1 MRPVTPRGFRDVL
14 LQEAAEREAVTASM
28 AVVFDAWGYAPVE
41 TPIVEEYA
49 TLAQGVGLASELAAF
64 RLFDLDGSLLALRPE
79 MTVPIARVAASRLAE
94 EPGPHRVRY
103 AGPVFRENV
112 SLRGQAR
119 QFTQAGVELIGEG
132 GPAAD
137 AEVVALAVDAL
148 ATVGLDD
155 FVIGIGTVALLTSLI
170 GAAGQDQAWEGAVV
184 AAVHDRNLVELDR
197 LAAARGLD
205 PAVARA
211 LSFAPRLRG
220 GAEAFDACESL
231 VAAAGAEGI
240 LAPLRETYGIL
251 DALGY
256 AGRVS
261 VDFGIMRS
269 FDYYTGFVFEAYAP
283 GVGAPLGG
291 GGRYD
296 RLLAAFGR
304 PAPAAGF
311 ALGLE
316 RVMIAL
322 AEQDATSALQ
332 PLDSLIGGDAG
343 AAFAAARDLRACGWS
358 VRMAVGRSG
367 AEIVRAA
374 EAAEAHEALLAQGG
388 EIWRLDRAGERALPL
403 ARPLPEPPSATWAGG
418 AR

>member
-14 LQEAAEREAVTASM
+14 LQEAAEREVVTAQV
-28 AVVFDAWGYAPVE
+28 AAVFDAWGYAPVE
-41 TPIVEEYA
+41 TPMIEEYA
-49 TLAQGVGLASELAAF
+49 TLEQGVGLASELAAF

-79 MTVPIARVAASRLAE
+79 MTVPIARVAASRLADQV
-94 EPGPHRVRY
+94 GPQRVRY
-103 AGPVFRENV
+103 TGPVFRENV

-119 QFTQAGVELIGEG
+119 QFTQAGIELIGEG

-137 AEVVALAVDAL
+137 AEVVALAVEAL
-148 ATVGLDD
+148 TAAGLDD
-155 FVIGIGTVALLTSLI
+155 FVISIGTVALLSALLEGT
-170 GAAGQDQAWEGAVV
+170 GQDQAWEGAIV

-197 LAAARGLD
+197 LAGAHGLD
-205 PAVARA
+205 PPLARA
-211 LSFAPRLRG
+211 LAQAPRLRG
-220 GAEAFDACESL
+220 GAEAFDACEAL
-231 VAAAGAEGI
+231 IAAAGAEGV
-240 LAPLRETYGIL
+240 LAPLRETYRIL

-256 AGRVS
+256 AGRVT

-322 AEQDATSALQ
+322 AEQGSTPALQ
-332 PLDSLIGGDAG
+332 PLDALIGGDAG
-343 AAFAAARDLRACGWS
+343 AAFAAAHDLRASGWR

-367 AEIVRAA
+367 AEIVLAA
-374 EAAEAHEALLAQGG
+374 ELADAHEALVAQDG

-403 ARPLPEPPSATWAGG
+403 ARPLPAPPSATWAGG

>member
-14 LQEAAEREAVTASM
+14 LQEAAEREVVTAQV
-28 AVVFDAWGYAPVE
+28 AAVFDAWGYAPVE
-41 TPIVEEYA
+41 TPMIEEYA
-49 TLAQGVGLASELAAF
+49 TLEQGVGLASELAAF

-79 MTVPIARVAASRLAE
+79 MTVPIARVAASRLADQV
-94 EPGPHRVRY
+94 GPQRVRY
-103 AGPVFRENV
+103 TGPVFRENV

-119 QFTQAGVELIGEG
+119 QFTQAGIELIGEG

-137 AEVVALAVDAL
+137 AEVVALAVEAL
-148 ATVGLDD
+148 TAAGLDD
-155 FVIGIGTVALLTSLI
+155 FVISIGTVALLSALLEGT
-170 GAAGQDQAWEGAVV
+170 GQDQAWEGAIV

-197 LAAARGLD
+197 LAGAHGLD
-205 PAVARA
+205 PALARA
-211 LSFAPRLRG
+211 LAQAPRLRG
-220 GAEAFDACESL
+220 GAEAFDACEAL
-231 VAAAGAEGI
+231 IAAAGAEGV
-240 LAPLRETYGIL
+240 LAPLRETYRIL

-256 AGRVS
+256 AGRVT

-322 AEQDATSALQ
+322 AEQGSTPALQ
-332 PLDSLIGGDAG
+332 PLDALIGGDAG
-343 AAFAAARDLRACGWS
+343 AAFAAAHDLRASGWR

-367 AEIVRAA
+367 AEIVLAA
-374 EAAEAHEALLAQGG
+374 ELADAHEALVAQDG

-403 ARPLPEPPSATWAGG
+403 ARPLPAPPSATWAGG

>member
-14 LQEAAEREAVTASM
+14 LQEAAEREVVTAQV
-28 AVVFDAWGYAPVE
+28 AAVFDAWGYAPVE
-41 TPIVEEYA
+41 TPMIEEYA
-49 TLAQGVGLASELAAF
+49 TLEQGVGLASELAAF

-79 MTVPIARVAASRLAE
+79 MTVPIARVAASRLADQV
-94 EPGPHRVRY
+94 GPQRVRY
-103 AGPVFRENV
+103 TGPVFRENV

-119 QFTQAGVELIGEG
+119 QFTQAGIELIGEG

-137 AEVVALAVDAL
+137 AEVVALAVEAL
-148 ATVGLDD
+148 TAAGLDD
-155 FVIGIGTVALLTSLI
+155 FVISIGTVALLSALLEGT
-170 GAAGQDQAWEGAVV
+170 GQDQAWEGAIV

-197 LAAARGLD
+197 LAGAHGLD
-205 PAVARA
+205 PALARA
-211 LSFAPRLRG
+211 LAQAPRLRG
-220 GAEAFDACESL
+220 GAEAFDACEAL
-231 VAAAGAEGI
+231 IAAAGAEGV
-240 LAPLRETYGIL
+240 LAPLRETYRIL

-256 AGRVS
+256 AGRVT

-322 AEQDATSALQ
+322 AEQGSTPALQ
-332 PLDSLIGGDAG
+332 PRDARIGGYAG
-343 AAFAAARDLRACGWS
+343 AAFAAAHDLRASGWR

-367 AEIVRAA
+367 AEIVLAA
-374 EAAEAHEALLAQGG
+374 ELADAHEALVAQDG

-403 ARPLPEPPSATWAGG
+403 ARPLPAPPSATWAGG